1 MTRIQDDTVDAGIT
15 CSTRYYCITV
25 CPDDECNGSPSV
37 RWAQCP
43 VLGTTTQ
50 HTGVLS
56 LLRAVRAGVAW
67 CRSRAGTA
75 LCGDSHSSYH
85 IPCAPVLVSALVLLN
100 MDSDSTFLAF
110 IPPRN
115 STSHSPP
122 RELLGGVIRGY
133 GGYSHETPEVCLY
146 SVTPNSHALT
156 HRNRAS
162 REGLVHGASG
172 RSRPV
177 RRPYR

>member
-1 MTRIQDDTVDAGIT
+1 MTPASLVAPAT
-15 CSTRYYCITV
+15 ITV

-115 STSHSPP
+115 STSQCRLHGSSW
-122 RELLGGVIRGY
+122 GGLSGGY
-133 GGYSHETPEVCLY
+133 GGYSHKTPEVYLY

-172 RSRPV
+172 RNRPV